1 MKKLAVL
8 FTAFGVAGCLVQ
20 APIGRRVDTSTPE
33 RTTPGTATLE
43 QEVHAQVNWY
53 RASQGLP
60 PLAFDERIAEVA
72 RSHSSAMASGKRPF
86 SHEGFEDRAKAI
98 AAFIHAPRGFAEN
111 VAYDSRS
118 DARLA
123 ELVVQGWIRSAE
135 HRENLEGNYD
145 RTGVGVAVAPNGW
158 RYFTQIY
165 VQSQR

>member
-1 MKKLAVL
+1 MRTSALL
-8 FTAFGVAGCLVQ
+8 FTLLAIAGCVMQ
-20 APIGRRVDTSTPE
+20 APIGRQAGSSAPG

-53 RASQGLP
+53 RSSRGLP

-86 SHEGFEDRAKAI
+86 SHVGFEDRAKAI

-123 ELVVQGWIRSAE
+123 ELIVQGWIRSAE
-135 HRENLEGNYD
+135 HRENLEGDYD

-165 VQSQR
+165 VQSGK